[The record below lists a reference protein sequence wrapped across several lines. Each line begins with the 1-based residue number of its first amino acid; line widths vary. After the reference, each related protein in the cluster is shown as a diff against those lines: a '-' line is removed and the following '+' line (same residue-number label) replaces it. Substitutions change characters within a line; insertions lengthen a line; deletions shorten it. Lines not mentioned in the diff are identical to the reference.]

1 MPHDDFPA
9 WLTTVLRPAGEL
21 DPDAERRLVDTLE
34 AAATASD
41 VVVVDVGAVGPLSR
55 DPRRALR
62 RVHTRLTARGGALVL
77 LDPAGDHGLTCQDGD
92 LVHQAFPASRPIPA

>member
-1 MPHDDFPA
+1 MRHDDIPA

-34 AAATASD
+34 AAAAASD

-55 DPRRALR
+55 DLRRALS

-77 LDPAGDHGLTCQDGD
+77 LDPSGDHGLTRKDGD
-92 LVHQAFPASRPIPA
+92 LVHRALPASRAIPA